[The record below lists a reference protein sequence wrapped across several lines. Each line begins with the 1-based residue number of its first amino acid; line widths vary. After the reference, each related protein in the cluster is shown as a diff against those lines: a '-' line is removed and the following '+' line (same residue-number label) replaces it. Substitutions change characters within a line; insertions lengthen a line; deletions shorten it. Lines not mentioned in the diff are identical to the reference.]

1 MTNVNSSA
9 SNDPWAALERPA
21 AGDVTPMPLDS
32 ARINGALDQLLRT
45 CSDELQATHTW
56 LELARSL
63 THARGLLLYG
73 ADETRQLS
81 SQPVAQSPTPFSDL
95 IVGQLFGFAMHGLS
109 HGAVQV
115 AQANGSTEHYA
126 IAVPI
131 HREDERPEVL
141 VCITTLSTP
150 DTRVLA
156 GLAQV
161 LQLLAAH
168 AALWRG
174 RWHRRRSGTDEAWAR
189 SWLEVLP
196 HAAQQPN
203 YADAVFQ
210 WCRLL
215 NLQLATRMVAIGTRR
230 ANGTCQ
236 LVAVAPAYPFEKSSP
251 AIGWLEGVMTESL
264 LYSVDDVTTETSSE
278 TQAMR
283 SLKNLWGAC
292 EIQCE
297 TLWDQNQHPAG
308 VCLIVSDARLD
319 DETLA
324 RWRTLCP
331 MIGTQL
337 GLLRDARRL
346 SLRFAYQKWRHLTNR
361 QRGTLIALGLATLV
375 GLLMV
380 PVPASVTCKA
390 ELQPMSRHFVAAPYE
405 GRLETALVEPGDLVV
420 QGQVLARMDGR
431 EIRLELASLDAEL
444 EGATKERDRALVLR
458 DAASAQIAL
467 LEIQRL
473 QLKHEMLQQR
483 LDHLAIRSPA
493 EGMVISGDPKKLEG
507 ARLGQGQSLLEV
519 GPLDQMVMEVLIPD
533 AEIDRAQVGRDVTCR
548 LESLPHQ
555 PLRGRLVRIY
565 PRSELRE
572 AENVFVGRVE
582 LKSQSP
588 ELRPGM
594 RGRAKLSVGARPLI
608 WILFH
613 RAWDHLIF
621 RWGW

>member
-1 MTNVNSSA
+1 MTNLHSNA
-9 SNDPWAALERPA
+9 SNDPWSALEGPVPQGA
-21 AGDVTPMPLDS
+21 EFVPLDS
-32 ARINGALDQLLRT
+32 ARINAALGELLRNGR
-45 CSDELQATHTW
+45 DEPQAVQSW

-63 THARGLLLYG
+63 THARGLILFG
-73 ADETRQLS
+73 ADATRQLS
-81 SQPVAQSPTPFSDL
+81 SQPIAQSPNSFSEL
-95 IVGQLFGFAMHGLS
+95 IVAQLYGFAQHGWTS
-109 HGAVQV
+109 RAVQV

-126 IAVPI
+126 IAVPVY
-131 HREDERPEVL
+131 REDELPEVL
-141 VCITTLSTP
+141 VCVTTLSSP

-174 RWHRRRSGTDEAWAR
+174 RWHRRRAVGDEPWAQR
-189 SWLEVLP
+189 WLDSLP
-196 HAAQQPN
+196 RACSQATL
-203 YADAVFQ
+203 AEAVFP
-210 WCRLL
+210 WCQLFHQ
-215 NLQLATRMVAIGTRR
+215 QLASRLVAIGTRR

-236 LVAVAPAYPFEKSSP
+236 LVSVAPPYPFERNSP
-251 AIGWLEGVMTESL
+251 AVGWMEGVMSEAML
-264 LYSVDDVTTETSSE
+264 RPEEDTSSDESAE
-278 TQAMR
+278 TEAQR
-283 SLKNLWGAC
+283 RLKHLLGVQ
-292 EIQCE
+292 EIQCQ
-297 TLWDQNQHPAG
+297 LLRDHRNVPIG
-308 VCLIVSDARLD
+308 VCLLANDRRLEGDAVD
-319 DETLA
+319 
-324 RWRTLCP
+324 RWKEMCQYV
-331 MIGTQL
+331 GTQWA
-337 GLLRDARRL
+337 LLRDARRM
-346 SLRFAYQKWRHLTNR
+346 SLRAVYRKWRDLTNR
-361 QRGTLIALGLATLV
+361 QRGTLLGVALTTLV

-390 ELQPMSRHFVAAPYE
+390 ELQPLHRHFVAAPYE
-405 GRLETALVEPGDLVV
+405 GRLEAALVEPGDLVTR
-420 QGQVLARMDGR
+420 GQVLARMDGR

-444 EGATKERDRALVLR
+444 EGATKERDRALVQR

-483 LDHLAIRSPA
+483 LEHLAIRSPA

-533 AEIDRAQVGRDVTCR
+533 AEVDRAEVGRSVSCR
-548 LESLPHQ
+548 LESLPHH
-555 PLRGRLVRIY
+555 PLEGRLVRIY

-582 LKSQSP
+582 LASQSP

-594 RGRAKLSVGARPLI
+594 RGRAKLSVGPRPLL

-613 RAWDHLIF
+613 RAWDHLLF